1 MGERWC
7 RLVSLCGGLLVSLG
21 YLLASLLHHHLL
33 LYLGLG
39 LCLGRHYTYTYRHI
53 VKIFDKTKS
62 LRTFS
67 GSFTATITFLQLLF
81 LYALTWKINL
91 DPWLISK
98 RKFENGFN
106 FIYCYRK
113 FSVTVPLKY
122 KLSVFKNL

>member
-1 MGERWC
+1 MSAGEPVWRSAGQP
-7 RLVSLCGGLLVSLG
+7 RLPAGQPPSPSPPPLPGPRSLPRS
-21 YLLASLLHHHLL
+21 A
-33 LYLGLG
+33 LYI
-39 LCLGRHYTYTYRHI
+39 YRHI

-62 LRTFS
+62 VRTFS

-122 KLSVFKNL
+122 KLSLFKNL

>member
-1 MGERWC
+1 MSAGEPVWRSAGQP
-7 RLVSLCGGLLVSLG
+7 RLPAGQPPSPSPPPLPGPRPLPRSALYIFRHFVNSSVIEILV
-21 YLLASLLHHHLL
+21 
-33 LYLGLG
+33 
-39 LCLGRHYTYTYRHI
+39 
-53 VKIFDKTKS
+53 KTKS